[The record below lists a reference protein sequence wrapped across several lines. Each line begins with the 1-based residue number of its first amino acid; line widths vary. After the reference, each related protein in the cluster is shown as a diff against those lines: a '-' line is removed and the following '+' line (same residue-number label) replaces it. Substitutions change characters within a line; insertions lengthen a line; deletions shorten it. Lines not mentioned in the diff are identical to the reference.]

1 MTNKN
6 VEEALEEYQT
16 RPLGDVKIMMI
27 EDDEFTAQIALQKL
41 SGEGCIPYSVAD
53 GGEALQ
59 MVETY
64 SPDLIILDLMLPNM
78 SGEEI
83 LRHLKAD
90 DELNVIPVIVF
101 SNKGDQ
107 PDIDAN
113 LEAGADR
120 YLVKSSTDLDMLVD
134 VVKEVVADKVK
145 S

>member
-27 EDDEFTAQIALQKL
+27 EDDEFMAKIALQKL